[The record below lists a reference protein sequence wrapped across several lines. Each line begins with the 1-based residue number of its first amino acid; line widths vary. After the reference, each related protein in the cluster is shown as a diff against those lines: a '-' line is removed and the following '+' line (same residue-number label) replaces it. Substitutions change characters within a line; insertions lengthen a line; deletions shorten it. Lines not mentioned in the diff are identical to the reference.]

1 MKTDEAREILCT
13 MTFVDAKDPEG
24 VQPPRIRP
32 HRHSY
37 IPLKPELPLNA
48 RNLVKLAQVTPPWA
62 SCIAIC
68 TKGRQFYVCG
78 LFDQEIHH
86 RNALNREG
94 SSRFLRPGLFQLE
107 VTGVGSLAIYDDR
120 KLIATLNQ
128 NAVVRTF
135 HDVLNAGPVA
145 KILRR
150 FSKDLQGE
158 IHDLLAGQMPPQ
170 TIDAYWGQDAR
181 DLIAETLSRI
191 LLNIRRLRHGGAIL
205 LTPSERFDDLNV
217 KYQLDYYKAE
227 RVIAQHIASSTLSFF
242 TAETIQNEYL
252 DREDIDE
259 MPILLHLD
267 DSVTLA
273 DVEDTTLAQLG
284 CVNFISS
291 LAGVDGLI
299 LISPGLTVRGFG
311 VEITGKH
318 DPAKVFVAGDTN
330 ASRARLKRIDL
341 DQFGTRH
348 RSMMRYCDKY
358 KGSVGFVVSQDG
370 DVRAMTK
377 LPVGL
382 VMWENIQLQEVDL
395 ELNDPSDNKSSATT
409 RA

>member
-1 MKTDEAREILCT
+1 
-13 MTFVDAKDPEG
+13 
-24 VQPPRIRP
+24 
-32 HRHSY
+32 
-37 IPLKPELPLNA
+37 
-48 RNLVKLAQVTPPWA
+48 
-62 SCIAIC
+62 
-68 TKGRQFYVCG
+68 
-78 LFDQEIHH
+78 
-86 RNALNREG
+86 
-94 SSRFLRPGLFQLE
+94 
-107 VTGVGSLAIYDDR
+107 
-120 KLIATLNQ
+120 
-128 NAVVRTF
+128 
-135 HDVLNAGPVA
+135 
-145 KILRR
+145 
-150 FSKDLQGE
+150 
-158 IHDLLAGQMPPQ
+158 
-170 TIDAYWGQDAR
+170 
-181 DLIAETLSRI
+181 
-191 LLNIRRLRHGGAIL
+191 
-205 LTPSERFDDLNV
+205 
-217 KYQLDYYKAE
+217 
-227 RVIAQHIASSTLSFF
+227 
-242 TAETIQNEYL
+242 
-252 DREDIDE
+252 

-358 KGSVGFVVSQDG
+358 KASVGFVVSQDG